1 MGARHVVGDFAGFD
15 DLAALSH
22 QPQNQTGVE
31 VNTTAPHMAS
41 LLILA
46 SHIAVSIALQFFAQ
60 ELAPPVLPDPIVAVL
75 TAWLEEAS
83 ALNRLHE
90 LLQST
95 QPRILLALG
104 LARLLD
110 QDMLPCKT
118 IMLESEESKV

>member
-1 MGARHVVGDFAGFD
+1 
-15 DLAALSH
+15 
-22 QPQNQTGVE
+22 
-31 VNTTAPHMAS
+31 MAS

-90 LLQST
+90 LLQNT